1 MYYAGEKEILENV
14 IVVKQYDLK
23 VFKVKY
29 ESQAEEND
37 DKWFFVDNVSQYRK
51 KVLFVEYESQ
61 TDLKV
66 YFVEYESQSGGKII
80 PGNI

>member
-1 MYYAGEKEILENV
+1 MYYDGEKEILDSA

-29 ESQAEEND
+29 KSQAEEND

-51 KVLFVEYESQ
+51 KALFVEYESQ
-61 TDLKV
+61 ADLKV
-66 YFVEYESQSGGKII
+66 YFVEYESQAEGKII